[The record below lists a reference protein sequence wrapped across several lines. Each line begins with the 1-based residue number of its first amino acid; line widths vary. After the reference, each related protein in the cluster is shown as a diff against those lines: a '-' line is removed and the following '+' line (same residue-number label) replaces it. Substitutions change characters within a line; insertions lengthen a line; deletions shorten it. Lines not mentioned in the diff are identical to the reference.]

1 MGLQIEGYEKAIAA
15 LLGGGMAT
23 AANVLALWAVSS
35 TGAFPSPGPEAI
47 AGAVT
52 GVVASVFA
60 ATGAYLATNTPAAEP
75 PDQPPAA

>member
-1 MGLQIEGYEKAIAA
+1 MRWLIGKEKAWAA

-52 GVVASVFA
+52 GVVASLFA
-60 ATGAYLATNTPAAEP
+60 AAGAYLATNSEKEP
-75 PDQPPAA
+75 GSEAPGPLA